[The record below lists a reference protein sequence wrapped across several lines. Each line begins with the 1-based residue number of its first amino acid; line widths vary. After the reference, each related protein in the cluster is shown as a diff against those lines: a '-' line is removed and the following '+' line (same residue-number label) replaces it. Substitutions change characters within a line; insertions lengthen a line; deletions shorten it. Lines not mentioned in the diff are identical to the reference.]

1 MEELDGT
8 TTHYPD
14 WYPFDGTN
22 EKFIR
27 TPAEPRLP
35 PPVILANKTIVFRH
49 ASAHYPEWHSFD
61 TSNECFMRTP
71 AEPRLPPPVIL
82 GNKTIVFKHALK
94 R

>member
-1 MEELDGT
+1 MNELDGKSR
-8 TTHYPD
+8 HYQD
-14 WYPFDGTN
+14 WCPFDESN
-22 EKFIR
+22 EKFMR

-49 ASAHYPEWHSFD
+49 ASGRYPEWHSFD
-61 TSNECFMRTP
+61 ASNECFMRTP

-82 GNKTIVFKHALK
+82 GNKTIVFKYGFK